1 MPFSSYPVLL
11 PVGVGHPRVSAL
23 RPLLWEERGTFC
35 SSSRLPSRERSSLVM
50 VPHRAASSSA
60 RSSCA
65 PSRPMRVTTSP
76 AWTPGQGGD
85 IHQQLVHAHPSRH
98 GTESAADQH
107 TPALLGQLAGQ
118 AVGVADGDHCKPGLL
133 AGLEGQPYPARSPGA
148 GCARATR
155 ARRERT
161 GFQVQAALDR
171 GEGTVHTVQG
181 DAGRAQA
188 HGWGGRLR
196 TP

>member
-1 MPFSSYPVLL
+1 MQLQPPAQPGEKLIGDGAAPGGQLL
-11 PVGVGHPRVSAL
+11 GPELL
-23 RPLLWEERGTFC
+23 R
-35 SSSRLPSRERSSLVM
+35 S
-50 VPHRAASSSA
+50 VPADEGDHI
-60 RSSCA
+60 
-65 PSRPMRVTTSP
+65 PGLDI
-76 AWTPGQGGD
+76 GQGGD

-133 AGLEGQPYPARSPGA
+133 AGLEGQPIPGPLPGA
-148 GCARATR
+148 QGAHRGHPGP
-155 ARRERT
+155 E
-161 GFQVQAALDR
+161 GEDGLQVQAALDR
-171 GEGTVHTVQG
+171 ERELYTPYR
-181 DAGRAQA
+181 AMPARAQA

>member
-60 RSSCA
+60 RSSRA
-65 PSRPMRVTTSP
+65 PSRPMEGDHIPGLDT
-76 AWTPGQGGD
+76 GQGGD
-85 IHQQLVHAHPSRH
+85 IHMQLVHAHPSRH

-133 AGLEGQPYPARSPGA
+133 AGMEGQPIPGPLPGA
-148 GCARATR
+148 QGAHRGHPGP
-155 ARRERT
+155 E
-161 GFQVQAALDR
+161 GEDGLQVQAALDR
-171 GEGTVHTVQG
+171 GEGAVHTVQG
-181 DAGRAQA
+181 DAGPGPGA
-188 HGWGGRLR
+188 WLGRQD
-196 TP
+196 